1 MKKRGKRKL
10 LFVVALVVVV
20 ALTSKVS
27 EYVAFSYYSSE
38 LSDNS
43 LTLEEKQVMIRDAI
57 ASCIPYSGYM
67 RRKLHQ
73 EIGNIFIEA
82 SKGKLKPLAAYDFA
96 GHIVVTT
103 QMVGWYGK
111 TVYCRYFNGDR
122 EEIGP
127 ALSAVV
133 FPESTV
139 YCCRQDDV
147 AYMSVTV
154 DEFETSNGTLWLID
168 RKNNRVQYFYVYVKD
183 VDEYSHQLL
192 DDYVKTNEAELVPL
206 SMEGE
211 SVDESIKRQHVGVN
225 GEKTLKNF
233 LPMLVSRNTS
243 AIPPRR
249 VIQKCVINPK
259 RVLIQSIHQTL
270 AYYPTFHGYDVPFED
285 GHIRRTAAQFASCN
299 TNVSHA
305 FTVSTNALRMNQ
317 RIKTLNFSFTLEYR
331 MQQNEDG
338 ALEDMWK
345 LLMGKVSPVDHRGC
359 DTRDN
364 YPDDDHFLRPTGRAQ
379 PNQCQLTVGQDPNGC
394 ITRMSKMGAIVKTTL
409 HLVILSMATT
419 TILSC
424 QFFLITTLRRLMRAE
439 AENQDDEELRMF
451 VEQVQEHNRLAAP
464 SGCSRYDKD
473 GQPVPPVA
481 EDLVT
486 HMEAGERAVCH
497 CSDYWCSIAGTKWQ
511 AGLAVSI
518 SLDCHSYSAVK

>member
-1 MKKRGKRKL
+1 
-10 LFVVALVVVV
+10 
-20 ALTSKVS
+20 
-27 EYVAFSYYSSE
+27 
-38 LSDNS
+38 
-43 LTLEEKQVMIRDAI
+43 
-57 ASCIPYSGYM
+57 M

-168 RKNNRVQYFYVYVKD
+168 RKNNTPKYGLSLCLAPLYGNESKWLLLAELFEHYKIQGVQYFYVYVKD

-225 GEKTLKNF
+225 DCLHRSRRHSRYAILVDLDERLQPTGGYTLENFVRRKMSEMPSLAMIRFTSRWVLREHELPQSYEGEKTLKNF

-259 RVLIQSIHQTL
+259 RVLIQSIHQSL

-285 GHIRRTAAQFASCN
+285 GHIRHYRYLNGGNWSK
-299 TNVSHA
+299 SWLDRLSYYGA
-305 FTVSTNALRMNQ
+305 FESTEYPRQYISLLYS
-317 RIKTLNFSFTLEYR
+317 RIKKRLDYVYR
-331 MQQNEDG
+331 N
-338 ALEDMWK
+338 
-345 LLMGKVSPVDHRGC
+345 
-359 DTRDN
+359 
-364 YPDDDHFLRPTGRAQ
+364 
-379 PNQCQLTVGQDPNGC
+379 
-394 ITRMSKMGAIVKTTL
+394 
-409 HLVILSMATT
+409 
-419 TILSC
+419 
-424 QFFLITTLRRLMRAE
+424 
-439 AENQDDEELRMF
+439 
-451 VEQVQEHNRLAAP
+451 
-464 SGCSRYDKD
+464 
-473 GQPVPPVA
+473 QPVPNSA
-481 EDLVT
+481 ETRDETSKREL
-486 HMEAGERAVCH
+486 
-497 CSDYWCSIAGTKWQ
+497 KN
-511 AGLAVSI
+511 
-518 SLDCHSYSAVK
+518 